1 MGLGLEYGHFRWGSD
16 NAWEVKW
23 AMYDNTGSCG
33 IWDPTTTPFTGF
45 VGTIAETATTLTLTP
60 SGSAGLVF
68 NRLASPVGSIVGA
81 WSRNDGHDGSAVIFE
96 ANGTYIY
103 VDPQDG
109 QNTGDRPG
117 VERGCYTVNGS
128 TFTIDLSATCRPDG
142 DAGFDTNGTSGF
154 SSRVGTPIPFTISA
168 ADVLTIGGFAPMK
181 RMAP

>member
-1 MGLGLEYGHFRWGSD
+1 
-16 NAWEVKW
+16 
-23 AMYDNTGSCG
+23 MYDNTGSCG